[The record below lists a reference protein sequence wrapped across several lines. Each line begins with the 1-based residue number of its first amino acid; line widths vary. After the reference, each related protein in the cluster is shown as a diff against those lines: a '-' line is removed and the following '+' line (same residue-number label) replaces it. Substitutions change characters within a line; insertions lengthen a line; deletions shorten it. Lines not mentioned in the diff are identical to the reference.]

1 MAQTFAGKDLEGFL
15 EIDTERNE
23 GKDKNSQRRLL
34 EGNED
39 SSNVSPNIKFT
50 RNKTGA
56 EKMQALHQNID
67 SIEKRRSNELESQ
80 RKTDLGDISGRV
92 DKNATVLTYLEN

>member
-34 EGNED
+34 EGIED
-39 SSNVSPNIKFT
+39 SSNVSPNI
-50 RNKTGA
+50 
-56 EKMQALHQNID
+56 
-67 SIEKRRSNELESQ
+67 
-80 RKTDLGDISGRV
+80 
-92 DKNATVLTYLEN
+92 